1 VGTAVSIE
9 SVAIKEFHGDEGTA
23 LVFANFIDGAN
34 VGVIEGGSGLGFA
47 FETKKGFGVGGEI
60 IGQKFESNEAVKLG
74 VFGFIDDT
82 HTTATKFFDDA
93 IVSDGLAEHIDGKS
107 YGILWRGKRQVNV
120 KGGRRGKRRDGS
132 QVSFGKYG

>member
-1 VGTAVSIE
+1 VSIE

-47 FETKKGFGVGGEI
+47 FETKKGFRVGGEI

-93 IVSDGLAEHIDGKS
+93 ISERWFGRAYRWEKLRNLMAGK
-107 YGILWRGKRQVNV
+107 KA
-120 KGGRRGKRRDGS
+120 S
-132 QVSFGKYG
+132 QR